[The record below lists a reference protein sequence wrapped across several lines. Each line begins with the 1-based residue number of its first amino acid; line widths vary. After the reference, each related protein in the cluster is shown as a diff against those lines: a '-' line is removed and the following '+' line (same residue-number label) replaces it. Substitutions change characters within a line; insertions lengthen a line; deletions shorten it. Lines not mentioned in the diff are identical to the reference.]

1 MWSRAGPKGPKA
13 RARFALYSHPIHPV
27 LSLLGFRV
35 FFYWGG
41 WLLAPGQRL
50 LALQRSSSISS
61 SIVKHS
67 GSSSINGS
75 A

>member
-35 FFYWGG
+35 FF
-41 WLLAPGQRL
+41 LLGRLVARPRPAALGFAALEQHQQQQRK
-50 LALQRSSSISS
+50 A
-61 SIVKHS
+61 
-67 GSSSINGS
+67 
-75 A
+75 